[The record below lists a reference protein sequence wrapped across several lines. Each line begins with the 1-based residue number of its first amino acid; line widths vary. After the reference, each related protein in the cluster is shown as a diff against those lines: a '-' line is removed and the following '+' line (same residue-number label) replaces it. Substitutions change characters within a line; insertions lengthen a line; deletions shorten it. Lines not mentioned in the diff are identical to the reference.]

1 MSGPAVAPV
10 PGVAED
16 ADKFCIRQRLGKL
29 KVPGPE
35 QVAAAFFSVNGI
47 QFRTHRL
54 CQPFGQ
60 FDPISEG
67 RAAQHVRAEPD
78 GAASIQHGPVGD
90 AGAEQHCGRELS
102 QALEKLQQVVNLCG
116 FIGFSLVMPQDRGER
131 ERQGLRPRHDPL
143 PRALVH
149 P

>member
-67 RAAQHVRAEPD
+67 RAAQMSALNQTERLASSTVR
-78 GAASIQHGPVGD
+78 SVM
-90 AGAEQHCGRELS
+90 
-102 QALEKLQQVVNLCG
+102 QALSSTVAVN
-116 FIGFSLVMPQDRGER
+116 
-131 ERQGLRPRHDPL
+131 
-143 PRALVH
+143 
-149 P
+149 